1 MAGNLYIFLPPGLS
15 FIAFSQRPGIPW
27 RFLFGLISR
36 ILFRGKE
43 KMKKYFE
50 FDKLGTNYRR
60 EFIGGMTTFLAMAYI
75 LVVNPLTLTLDGIQD
90 LPDAMRMDYG
100 AVFVATALA
109 AAIGSIL
116 MGLLGKYPIA
126 LAPGMGLNAFFA
138 YTVVLSHGAPWQ
150 HALAA
155 VFISS
160 LFFLLLTITGWREK
174 LINAIPVELKHA
186 VGAGIGLFIT
196 FIGLKNAG
204 IIVDNPATLVGLGD
218 LTNGNTLLALF
229 GLLITVIMLTRGIHG
244 AVFFGIIITVIA
256 GMIFNLIDTP
266 EKVVGAVPSVAPT
279 FGAVFTAFG
288 DPSFYTSTMLGI
300 ILTFLFV
307 DFFDNAGTLVAV
319 ANQAGLMKDNK
330 LPRAGRALFADSIAS
345 LVGSIFGTSTTT
357 SYIESSAGVASG
369 ARSGFASLVTAG
381 FFLLALFFFPL
392 LSVVTSA
399 VTAPALIIVGVLM
412 VSSLGKI
419 EWDRFEIAVPSFL
432 TMISM
437 PLSSS
442 IATGIAAGFIFYPI
456 TMLVKGKSKEV
467 HPIMYLF
474 FVIFVLYFVFLT
486 E

>member
-1 MAGNLYIFLPPGLS
+1 
-15 FIAFSQRPGIPW
+15 
-27 RFLFGLISR
+27 
-36 ILFRGKE
+36 
-43 KMKKYFE
+43 MKKYFE
-50 FDKLGTNYRR
+50 FEKLGTNYRR
-60 EFIGGMTTFLAMAYI
+60 EFMGGMTTFLAMAYI
-75 LVVNPLTLTLDGIQD
+75 LIVNPITLTLADVKD
-90 LPDAMRMDYG
+90 LPEALRMDYG

-109 AAIGSIL
+109 AALGSII
-116 MGLLGKYPIA
+116 MGLIGKYPIA

-138 YTVVLSHGAPWQ
+138 YTVVLGSGAPWQ

-155 VFISS
+155 VFISGV
-160 LFFLLLTITGWREK
+160 FFLLLTISGLREK
-174 LINAIPVELKHA
+174 IINAIPVELKHA

-218 LTNGNTLLALF
+218 LTNGNTLLAIF
-229 GLLITVIMLTRGIHG
+229 GLLITVIMMTRGING
-244 AVFFGIIITVIA
+244 AVFFGMIVTVIV
-256 GMIFNLIDTP
+256 GIIFNLIDKP
-266 EKVVGAVPSVAPT
+266 AQVVGAVPSIAPT
-279 FGAVFTAFG
+279 FGEVFTAFG
-288 DPSFYTSTMLGI
+288 DPSFYTATMVGI

-345 LVGSIFGTSTTT
+345 IVGSVLGTSTTT

-381 FFLLALFFFPL
+381 FFLLALFFFPV
-392 LSVVTSA
+392 LSVVTA
-399 VTAPALIIVGVLM
+399 PVTAPALIIVGVLM

-419 EWDRFEIAVPSFL
+419 DWSRFEIAVPAFL
-432 TMISM
+432 TMIAM
-437 PLSSS
+437 PLSYS

-456 TMLVKGKSKEV
+456 TMMVKGRRKDI
-467 HPIMYLF
+467 HPIMYIF
-474 FVIFVLYFVFLT
+474 FIIFVLYFVFLT

>member
-1 MAGNLYIFLPPGLS
+1 
-15 FIAFSQRPGIPW
+15 
-27 RFLFGLISR
+27 
-36 ILFRGKE
+36 
-43 KMKKYFE
+43 MKKYFE
-50 FDKLGTNYRR
+50 FEKLGTNYRR
-60 EFIGGMTTFLAMAYI
+60 EFMGGMTTFLAMAYI
-75 LVVNPLTLTLDGIQD
+75 LIVNPITLTLADVKD
-90 LPDAMRMDYG
+90 LPDALRMDYG

-109 AAIGSIL
+109 AALGSII
-116 MGLLGKYPIA
+116 MGLIGKYPIA

-138 YTVVLSHGAPWQ
+138 YTVVLGSGAPWQ

-155 VFISS
+155 VFISGV
-160 LFFLLLTITGWREK
+160 FFLLLTISGLREK
-174 LINAIPVELKHA
+174 IINAIPVELKHA

-218 LTNGNTLLALF
+218 LTAGNTLLAIF
-229 GLLITVIMLTRGIHG
+229 GLLITVIMMTRGING
-244 AVFFGIIITVIA
+244 AVFFGMILTVIV
-256 GMIFNLIDTP
+256 GMIFNLIDKP
-266 EKVVGAVPSVAPT
+266 EQIVGAVPSIEPT
-279 FGAVFTAFG
+279 FGAVFSAFG
-288 DPSFYTSTMLGI
+288 DPSFYTATMVGI

-345 LVGSIFGTSTTT
+345 IVGSVLGTSTTT

-381 FFLLALFFFPL
+381 FFLLALFFFPV
-392 LSVVTSA
+392 LSVVTA
-399 VTAPALIIVGVLM
+399 PVTAPALIIVGVLM

-419 EWDRFEIAVPSFL
+419 DWARFEVAVPAFL
-432 TMISM
+432 TMIAM
-437 PLSSS
+437 PLSYS

-456 TMLVKGKSKEV
+456 TMLVKGRRKEV
-467 HPIMYLF
+467 HPIMYIF